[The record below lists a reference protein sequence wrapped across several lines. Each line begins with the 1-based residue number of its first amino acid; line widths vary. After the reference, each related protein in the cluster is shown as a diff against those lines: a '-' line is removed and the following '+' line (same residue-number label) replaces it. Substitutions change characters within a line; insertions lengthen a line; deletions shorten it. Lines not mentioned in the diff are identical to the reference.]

1 MELNLKGKKALITG
15 GTHGIGKAI
24 ALALVKEEC
33 YVAICAR
40 EINRLNDMLQYELPQ
55 HEDRAIGM
63 QADITLKSDRLYLF
77 RNIMQKWSKLDIL
90 INNVGGGGR
99 WGNIEPTENEW
110 TLWYDVWLKNTG
122 VTAALTMEFIPGMIE
137 QKWGRVITI
146 ASIYGKEA
154 GGRPWFTSAKSASI
168 ALMKE
173 LSRWQPYARA
183 NITFN
188 SICPG
193 YIYIPGTGWDDDL
206 KKNPNLAENLVAG
219 KFGTPEDVANL
230 VVFLCSEKAKY
241 INGAVITVDGGES
254 RSF

>member
-1 MELNLKGKKALITG
+1 MELNLKGKKAFISG

-24 ALALVKEEC
+24 ALALADEGC
-33 YVAICAR
+33 DVAIASR
-40 EINRLNDMLQYELPQ
+40 TEKMVSETVSELQ
-55 HEDRAIGM
+55 RKGITAIGDV
-63 QADITLKSDRLYLF
+63 ADLTNTIQRDYVTSQILTKFQS
-77 RNIMQKWSKLDIL
+77 IDIL

-99 WGNIEPTENEW
+99 WGNPEPTENDW
-110 TLWYDVWLKNTG
+110 TLWYEVWLKNTG
-122 VTAALTMEFIPGMIE
+122 LTADLTMLFVPGMLE
-137 QKWGRVITI
+137 RKWGRVITI

-193 YIYIPGTGWDDDL
+193 HIYIPGTGWDDDL
-206 KKNPNLAENLVAG
+206 KINPNLADSLVAG
-219 KFGTPEDVANL
+219 KFGTTGDVANL
-230 VVFLCSEKAKY
+230 VTFLCSEKAKY
-241 INGAVITVDGGES
+241 INGAAICIDGGES